1 MPHHGDVY
9 FCPRMTMWWHKWI
22 SSMQPVIFSN
32 VRTLVPGLIQQ
43 TSFGTFR
50 AGDIRILVIAFM
62 EKKLFSVP
70 EMPVTGDRQEVVFRD
85 AMDAHQHG
93 RLVILKTLHEQPTEA
108 LVKVTLESV
117 YLKQEAYYMVN
128 LSPQDAWIEQAK
140 FRQPI
145 WFWRMVHHFIRSS
158 DRKLTTLDL

>member
-1 MPHHGDVY
+1 
-9 FCPRMTMWWHKWI
+9 
-22 SSMQPVIFSN
+22 
-32 VRTLVPGLIQQ
+32 
-43 TSFGTFR
+43 
-50 AGDIRILVIAFM
+50 
-62 EKKLFSVP
+62 
-70 EMPVTGDRQEVVFRD
+70 MPVTGDRQEVVFRD